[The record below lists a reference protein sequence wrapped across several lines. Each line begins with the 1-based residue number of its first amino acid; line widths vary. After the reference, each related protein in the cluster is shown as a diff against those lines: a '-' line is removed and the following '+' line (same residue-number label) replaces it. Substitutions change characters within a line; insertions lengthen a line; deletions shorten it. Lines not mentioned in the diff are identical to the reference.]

1 MRLSQKAKGGPWYV
15 DLRSLGAGRVCTDCH
30 DKGAA
35 RLRAV
40 VLERE
45 AADPDRAAADRAAAY
60 RVTDALQHLLDTTAS
75 RSRHYEY
82 RCGHLERLLGSVR
95 LADLGLEHVTKYLR
109 TRHSEGAA
117 DSTIEKERKA
127 LGRALLLARKGK
139 RWTGVPDDVMPDDW
153 HPKLVK
159 RTRWLTP
166 EELPLLLAQL
176 EPHRQRWVLLA
187 VYLGAR
193 AHGVEA
199 LTWADVDLR
208 AGVAHLR
215 ETKTAGAD
223 RVVPVPASLAALLH
237 GWYAG
242 VSTGPLAAPWD
253 HDDRDLK
260 AACRRAGIPPA
271 TPNDLR
277 RTYASWL
284 TAGGATLG
292 QVAKLLGHAS
302 EDMAR
307 TVYVQH
313 DPLQLGEAAAQLP
326 GVVVPETVT
335 LAERRRTGTALGVA
349 ARCQMGAADA
359 SDKVTPRPLAS
370 ADGE

>member
-1 MRLSQKAKGGPWYV
+1 MRLYRKNKGGPWYV
-15 DLRSLGAGRVCTDCH
+15 DLRSLSAGRVCTDCH
-30 DKGAA
+30 DKDAA
-35 RLRAV
+35 RLRASI
-40 VLERE
+40 LERE
-45 AADPDRAAADRAAAY
+45 AADPARAAADKAAAY
-60 RVTDALQHLLDTTAS
+60 RVSDALQHLADTTAS
-75 RSRHYEY
+75 RSLHYYY

-127 LGRALLLARKGK
+127 LGRALTLARKGK
-139 RWTGVPDDVMPDDW
+139 RWSGVPDDVMPDDW
-153 HPKLVK
+153 HPKLIK

-166 EELPLLLAQL
+166 AELELLLAQL

-223 RVVPVPASLAALLH
+223 RVVPIPAPLSALLQA
-237 GWYAG
+237 WYAG
-242 VSTGPLAAPWD
+242 VNAGPVASSWD
-253 HDDRDLK
+253 HDDRDIK
-260 AACRRAGIPPA
+260 AACKRAGIPPA

-284 TAGGATLG
+284 SAGGASLG

-302 EDMAR
+302 EEMAR

-313 DPLQLGEAAAQLP
+313 DPLRLGEAAAQLP
-326 GVVVPETVT
+326 GVVVPETVP
-335 LAERRRTGTALGVA
+335 LAERRRTGTALGLA
-349 ARCQMGAADA
+349 ARGQMGAADA
-359 SDKVTPRPLAS
+359 SDKDTPRPLATE
-370 ADGE
+370 DGE